1 MKRTELCIAALVAV
15 GALAFTSP
23 NAVAKSFERSLGHLD
38 ASSFLASPLNSD
50 VELGRST
57 SPAQSLS
64 FTEGTNET
72 NPPTSRPPGWKYE
85 GSDLQ
90 RRVVARREEH
100 KKRQEEWEQRKA
112 SRRSALTPSAPD
124 PDGDGDPATS
134 FPSQRRLLDR
144 CLQQFRE
151 QLVDWENLCK
161 GSPEPDDCRS
171 TVQEILANQ
180 SFGALHTTVISFSI
194 FVNRDPRR
202 LSFPVLDA
210 TDLRLT
216 VKLKHLL
223 DRIPGCAALSLP
235 AYIGLVSSDVFKSEE
250 FTRKV
255 NRCSEDFGR
264 SAREEPSRAGRAAA
278 VVIRFMGLTPER
290 QTFYQPFVFVAT
302 QAAMLLS
309 MVLKHPFLSILVNM
323 ACVAGGLCRKGIR
336 EVLLRALREADFQTD
351 DVPLD
356 SAPQELVDHLKMYLK
371 LLFLRKY
378 RRLRRQAAN
387 VAAQVVYANSL
398 RLL

>member
-15 GALAFTSP
+15 GTFAFTSP

-38 ASSFLASPLNSD
+38 ASSFLSSPLNSD

-72 NPPTSRPPGWKYE
+72 NPPTSRPPGRKYE
-85 GSDLQ
+85 GSDLH
-90 RRVVARREEH
+90 RRVAARHVEH

-290 QTFYQPFVFVAT
+290 QTFYQPFVFVTT

-336 EVLLRALREADFQTD
+336 EVLLRALREADFQTE